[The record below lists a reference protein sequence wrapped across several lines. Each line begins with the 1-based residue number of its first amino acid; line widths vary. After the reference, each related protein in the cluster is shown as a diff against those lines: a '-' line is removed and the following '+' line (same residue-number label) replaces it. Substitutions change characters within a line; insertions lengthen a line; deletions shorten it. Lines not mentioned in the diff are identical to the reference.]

1 MYLVFKHDRLYMCQV
16 QCAKSANIRSIN
28 VRIYCDIYAI
38 AFLYKFL
45 LNNKPEMSIRKMVL
59 GRTVNY
65 NCSIDLW
72 TMIILSVWLVDYDN
86 TVYVYLLKWC
96 KYWAGD
102 KCQPETKSLTC
113 YNQDHWSPDI
123 LHCTVVCPHDALLTH
138 WWVNGEHCLVGTLLR
153 MN

>member
-1 MYLVFKHDRLYMCQV
+1 MCQV
-16 QCAKSANIRSIN
+16 QCAKSADIRSIN

-72 TMIILSVWLVDYDN
+72 TMIILSV
-86 TVYVYLLKWC
+86 
-96 KYWAGD
+96 
-102 KCQPETKSLTC
+102 
-113 YNQDHWSPDI
+113 
-123 LHCTVVCPHDALLTH
+123 
-138 WWVNGEHCLVGTLLR
+138 
-153 MN
+153 